1 MVKKKKKKDMFDAV
15 VACKEDMQGCVCHQI
30 EHICTCEIAV
40 LGDTQE
46 CFLHETVSSKALS
59 SPATLVKKNYPAL
72 LSHTFDSILLQIKY
86 T

>member
-1 MVKKKKKKDMFDAV
+1 MQLLLVKKICKDASVIRLSTFAHVKLQCWVIHKSAFCM
-15 VACKEDMQGCVCHQI
+15 K
-30 EHICTCEIAV
+30 
-40 LGDTQE
+40 
-46 CFLHETVSSKALS
+46 VSSKALS